1 MSKKLEIKTVQSG
14 RFKTLIEALK
24 DILED
29 VKIDFLPK
37 VEKINDKGVK
47 IVTGGMRILAYN
59 STSSVA
65 VYLKLE
71 AEKFQAY
78 NCSEKI
84 SIGLYMPNF
93 YKIIKTI
100 TNDDT
105 LTLYMDS
112 HNVNILGIKIEN
124 HKKNSSS
131 DFKFKLLDLD
141 NEDVSVPNIE
151 SQSEIDIDSSDFHK
165 ICRDMTQ
172 FGEYMEI
179 LSKDKEIIFKCKGDT
194 AIVETKYKQ
203 SDVIDQN
210 TDKLTIINS
219 SDNLVQGKFHLTLL
233 NSFTKCTSLSSK
245 VKLYLEND
253 MPLILEYMVG
263 DLGLI
268 RFILGP
274 VNENTDKNNEY
285 IYEKEDD
292 DNLEEAYIEY

>member
-37 VEKINDKGVK
+37 GEKINDKGEK
-47 IVTGGMRILAYN
+47 IITGGMRIAAYN
-59 STSSVA
+59 STNSVA

-71 AEKFQAY
+71 AEKFQVY
-78 NCSEKI
+78 NCFEKV

-112 HNVNILGIKIEN
+112 YNVNILGIKIEN
-124 HKKNSSS
+124 HKKNSAS

-141 NEDVSVPNIE
+141 NENVDIPIVE
-151 SQSEIDIDSSDFHK
+151 SSYEIDIDSSDFHK

-172 FGEYMEI
+172 FGEHMEI
-179 LSKDKEIIFKCKGDT
+179 LSKDKEVIFKCKGDT
-194 AIVETKYKQ
+194 ATVETKYRQ
-203 SDVIDQN
+203 SNITDQN
-210 TDKLTIINS
+210 IDKLTIVNT
-219 SDNLVQGKFHLTLL
+219 SDELVQGKYHLELL

-245 VKLYLEND
+245 VKLYLSNEF
-253 MPLILEYMVG
+253 PLILEYMVG

-274 VNENTDKNNEY
+274 IKENNDPSDDY
-285 IYEKEDD
+285 IYEKDD